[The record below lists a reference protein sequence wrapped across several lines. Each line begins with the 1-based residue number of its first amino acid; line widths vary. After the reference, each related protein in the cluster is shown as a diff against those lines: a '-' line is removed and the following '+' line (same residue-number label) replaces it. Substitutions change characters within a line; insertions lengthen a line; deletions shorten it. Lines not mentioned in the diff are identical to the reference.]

1 MVLARTRYKRSFI
14 MDFESIKRLGL
25 DKYNIDLESSY
36 ESYNLTTNNHTIIL
50 HLNKDKIYIIH

>member
-1 MVLARTRYKRSFI
+1 

-25 DKYNIDLESSY
+25 DKYNIDLDSSY